1 LSFNNLP
8 GSPENSH
15 CRASLTQD
23 ALLGKRKIL
32 LVQHSITPGRMNT
45 NNIIRWV
52 KPFTSLKLTVFCLV
66 SAMVLVLVGTLDQ
79 VNIGVYEAENRYFKS
94 FFLYFTPPGTALKVP
109 WFPGGYLVGGLL
121 LLNLIA
127 AHLAR
132 FRISWK
138 KAGILVLH
146 SGVILLLLGQ
156 LFTSLFQ
163 VESQIRLN
171 PGETKNYSVS
181 YYHDELA
188 LIDTSAPDFDQVI
201 SISDAQLY
209 KGSKIP
215 LPVDSLEVKID
226 EYFANSALLPPD
238 QLPFSNYPHLQI
250 GPMAVS
256 IRQDRTYKEDERN
269 MPAAMVSVWQGAAKV
284 GSWNLAAGFPRPAR
298 FGVGGKSYQIVLR
311 PKRFYKPFA
320 IQLVQFSHDRYAGT
334 DIPKNFSSRVRLV
347 DLSRHEDRETLIYM
361 NHPLRYQGLTFYQS
375 GFENNDKTT
384 ILQVVQNP
392 SWLVPYVSCALI
404 AFGMLLQFGMHL
416 ISFIKRRVIS

>member
-1 LSFNNLP
+1 MINN
-8 GSPENSH
+8 
-15 CRASLTQD
+15 
-23 ALLGKRKIL
+23 
-32 LVQHSITPGRMNT
+32 
-45 NNIIRWV
+45 WV
-52 KPFTSLKLTVFCLV
+52 KPLTSLKLTVFCLGC
-66 SAMVLVLVGTLDQ
+66 AMILVFLGTLDQ

-94 FFLYFTPPGTALKVP
+94 FFLYFTPPGTTLKLP
-109 WFPGGYLVGGLL
+109 WFPSGYLVGGLL
-121 LLNLIA
+121 LVNLIA

-132 FRISWK
+132 FKFTWK
-138 KAGILVLH
+138 KAGIMVLH

-156 LFTSLFQ
+156 LFTGLFQ
-163 VESQIRLN
+163 VESQMRLDQ
-171 PGETKNYSVS
+171 GETKNYSLS

-188 LIDTSAPDFDQVI
+188 LIDTSGSDSDQVI
-201 SISDAQLY
+201 SIPDSQLY
-209 KGSKIP
+209 KGHKIV
-215 LPVDSLEVKID
+215 LPVDSLEVGID
-226 EYFANSALLPPD
+226 EYFINSALLRPD
-238 QLPFSNYPHLQI
+238 QLPSSNNPHLQI

-256 IRQDRTYKEDERN
+256 VQTERTYKENERN
-269 MPAAMVSVWQGAAKV
+269 MPTAAVSVWQSGIHV

-298 FGVGGKSYQIVLR
+298 FRVGEKSYQIVLR

-347 DLSRHEDRETLIYM
+347 DSSRHEDRETLIYM

>member
-1 LSFNNLP
+1 MINN
-8 GSPENSH
+8 
-15 CRASLTQD
+15 
-23 ALLGKRKIL
+23 
-32 LVQHSITPGRMNT
+32 
-45 NNIIRWV
+45 WV
-52 KPFTSLKLTVFCLV
+52 KPLTSLKLTVFCLGC
-66 SAMVLVLVGTLDQ
+66 AMILVFLGTLDQ

-94 FFLYFTPPGTALKVP
+94 FFLYFTPPGTTLKLP
-109 WFPGGYLVGGLL
+109 WFPSGYLVGGLL
-121 LLNLIA
+121 LVNLIA

-132 FRISWK
+132 FKFTWK
-138 KAGILVLH
+138 KAGIMVLH

-163 VESQIRLN
+163 VESQMRLDQ
-171 PGETKNYSVS
+171 GETKNYSLS

-188 LIDTSAPDFDQVI
+188 LIDTSPSDSDQVI
-201 SISDAQLY
+201 SIPDSQLY
-209 KGSKIP
+209 KGHKIV
-215 LPVDSLEVKID
+215 LPVDSLEVGID
-226 EYFANSALLPPD
+226 EYFINSALLRPD
-238 QLPFSNYPHLQI
+238 QLPSSNYPHLQI
-250 GPMAVS
+250 GPMAISV
-256 IRQDRTYKEDERN
+256 QTERTYKENERN
-269 MPAAMVSVWQGAAKV
+269 MPTAAVSVWQGGIHV
-284 GSWNLAAGFPRPAR
+284 GSWNLAAGFPRPVS
-298 FGVGGKSYQIVLR
+298 FQVGGKSYQIVLR

-347 DLSRHEDRETLIYM
+347 DSSRHEDRETLIYM

-392 SWLVPYVSCALI
+392 SWLIPYVSCALI

>member
-1 LSFNNLP
+1 MNN
-8 GSPENSH
+8 SN
-15 CRASLTQD
+15 
-23 ALLGKRKIL
+23 
-32 LVQHSITPGRMNT
+32 IT
-45 NNIIRWV
+45 RWV
-52 KPFTSLKLTVFCLV
+52 KPVTSLKLTVFCLGF
-66 SAMVLVLVGTLDQ
+66 AMILVFVGTLDQ

-94 FFLYFTPPGTALKVP
+94 LFLYFTPPGTTLRVP

-132 FRISWK
+132 FKFSWRK
-138 KAGILVLH
+138 TGVLVLH
-146 SGVILLLLGQ
+146 AGVILLLLGQ

-171 PGETKNYSVS
+171 PGETKNYSIS

-188 LIDTSAPDFDQVI
+188 VIDNSATDFDQVM
-201 SISDAQLY
+201 SIPDSQLY
-209 KGSKIP
+209 KGHRIL
-215 LPVDSLEVKID
+215 LPVDSLRVDIE
-226 EYFANSALLPPD
+226 EYFPNSALLLPD
-238 QLPFSNYPHLQI
+238 QLPSSNYPHLQV
-250 GPMAVS
+250 GPMAVAV
-256 IRQDRTYKEDERN
+256 RQDRTYKEGERN
-269 MPAAMVSVWQGAAKV
+269 MPAATVAVWQGVGKV
-284 GSWNLAAGFPRPAR
+284 GSWNLTAGFPRPAR
-298 FGVGGKSYQIVLR
+298 FQVGGKSYQIVLR

-334 DIPKNFSSRVRLV
+334 DIPRNFSSRVRLV
-347 DLSRHEDRETLIYM
+347 DPSRHEDRETLIYM

-392 SWLVPYVSCALI
+392 SWLIPYVSCALI
-404 AFGMLLQFGMHL
+404 AFGMVLQFGMHL

>member
-1 LSFNNLP
+1 MINN
-8 GSPENSH
+8 
-15 CRASLTQD
+15 
-23 ALLGKRKIL
+23 
-32 LVQHSITPGRMNT
+32 
-45 NNIIRWV
+45 WV
-52 KPFTSLKLTVFCLV
+52 KPLTSLKLTVFCLGC
-66 SAMVLVLVGTLDQ
+66 AMILVFLGTLDQ

-94 FFLYFTPPGTALKVP
+94 FFLYFTLPGTTLRLP
-109 WFPGGYLVGGLL
+109 WFPSGYLVGGLL
-121 LLNLIA
+121 LVNLIA

-132 FRISWK
+132 FKFTWK
-138 KAGILVLH
+138 KAGIMVLH

-163 VESQIRLN
+163 VESQMRLDQ
-171 PGETKNYSVS
+171 GETKNYSLS

-188 LIDTSAPDFDQVI
+188 LIDTSPSDSDQVI
-201 SISDAQLY
+201 SIPDSQLY
-209 KGSKIP
+209 KGHKIV
-215 LPVDSLEVKID
+215 LPVDSLEVGID
-226 EYFANSALLPPD
+226 EYFINSALLRPD
-238 QLPFSNYPHLQI
+238 QLPSSNNPHLQI

-256 IRQDRTYKEDERN
+256 VQTERTYKENERN
-269 MPAAMVSVWQGAAKV
+269 MPTAAVSVWQSGIHV

-298 FGVGGKSYQIVLR
+298 FRVGEKSFQIVLR

-347 DLSRHEDRETLIYM
+347 DSSRHEDRETLIYM

-392 SWLVPYVSCALI
+392 SWLIPYVSCALI

>member
-1 LSFNNLP
+1 M
-8 GSPENSH
+8 
-15 CRASLTQD
+15 
-23 ALLGKRKIL
+23 IL
-32 LVQHSITPGRMNT
+32 
-45 NNIIRWV
+45 
-52 KPFTSLKLTVFCLV
+52 VFL
-66 SAMVLVLVGTLDQ
+66 GTLDQ

-94 FFLYFTPPGTALKVP
+94 FFLYFTLPGTTLRLP
-109 WFPGGYLVGGLL
+109 WFPSGYLVGGLL
-121 LLNLIA
+121 LVNLIA

-132 FRISWK
+132 FKFTWK
-138 KAGILVLH
+138 KAGIMVLH

-163 VESQIRLN
+163 VESQMRLDK
-171 PGETKNYSVS
+171 GETKNYSLS

-188 LIDTSAPDFDQVI
+188 LIDTSPSDSDRVI
-201 SISDAQLY
+201 SIPDSQLY
-209 KGSKIP
+209 KGHKIV
-215 LPVDSLEVKID
+215 LPVDSLEVGID
-226 EYFANSALLPPD
+226 EYFINSALLRPD
-238 QLPFSNYPHLQI
+238 QLPSSNNPHLQI

-256 IRQDRTYKEDERN
+256 VQTERTYKENERN
-269 MPAAMVSVWQGAAKV
+269 MPTAAVSVWQSGRHV

-298 FGVGGKSYQIVLR
+298 FRVGEKSFQIVLR

-347 DLSRHEDRETLIYM
+347 DSSRHEDRETLIYM

-392 SWLVPYVSCALI
+392 SWLIPYVSCTLI

>member
-1 LSFNNLP
+1 MINN
-8 GSPENSH
+8 
-15 CRASLTQD
+15 
-23 ALLGKRKIL
+23 
-32 LVQHSITPGRMNT
+32 
-45 NNIIRWV
+45 WV
-52 KPFTSLKLTVFCLV
+52 KPLTSLKLTVFCLGC
-66 SAMVLVLVGTLDQ
+66 AMILVFLGTLDQ

-94 FFLYFTPPGTALKVP
+94 FFLYFTPPGTTLRLP
-109 WFPGGYLVGGLL
+109 WFPSGYLVGGLL
-121 LLNLIA
+121 LVNLIA

-132 FRISWK
+132 FKFTWK
-138 KAGILVLH
+138 KAGIMVLH

-163 VESQIRLN
+163 VESQMRLDK
-171 PGETKNYSVS
+171 GETKNYSLS

-188 LIDTSAPDFDQVI
+188 LIDTSPSDSDQVI
-201 SISDAQLY
+201 SIPDSQLY
-209 KGSKIP
+209 KGHKIV
-215 LPVDSLEVKID
+215 LPVDSLEVGID
-226 EYFANSALLPPD
+226 EYFINSALLRPD
-238 QLPFSNYPHLQI
+238 QLPSSNNPQLQI

-256 IRQDRTYKEDERN
+256 VQTERTYKENERN
-269 MPAAMVSVWQGAAKV
+269 MPTAAVSVWQSGIHV

-298 FGVGGKSYQIVLR
+298 FRVGEKSYQIVLR

-347 DLSRHEDRETLIYM
+347 DSSRHEDRETLIYM

-392 SWLVPYVSCALI
+392 SWLIPYVSCALI